1 MTTIIN
7 GSSPSITFS
16 DNSTQTTAFT
26 TTPTINTITSAAS
39 TALTLQS
46 AGTTAVTVNTSQ
58 NIGVGTT
65 SPTARL
71 HVYGGSNNQLLVE
84 SSGAEANISM
94 TGTSYGQINNNTGDF
109 YITNGAS
116 ANMIFRT
123 ASTERMRITSN
134 GQFTQIGNLNGDV
147 IGNIINSNSSSPY
160 GLSIYFNSAAPNN
173 SSSFLI
179 YSGDNTAARF
189 VAMSNG
195 GIKNYSAN
203 NVNLSDESVK
213 KDITLA
219 GNYLDKICAIPI
231 KTFLYKDQSDTD
243 LNLGVIAQDVQAV
256 APELTTQADWGTKEN
271 PEIKLSVYE
280 SDLMFALMKSIQEL
294 NAKVE
299 AQATTIAELQAKVG

>member
-16 DNSTQTTAFT
+16 DNTTQTTAFT

-46 AGTTAVTVNTSQ
+46 AGTTAVTITAAQ
-58 NIGVGTT
+58 NVGIGTASPT
-65 SPTARL
+65 SPL
-71 HVYGGSNNQLLVE
+71 HVAGSSAQITVSNAGVTQYTYMLRDGYYSVGGDMALYTGGANNQ
-84 SSGAEANISM
+84 I
-94 TGTSYGQINNNTGDF
+94 F
-109 YITNGAS
+109 YTNA
-116 ANMIFRT
+116 
-123 ASTERMRITSN
+123 TERMRITSN

-203 NVNLSDESVK
+203 NVNLSDETVK

-219 GNYLDKICAIPI
+219 GNYLDKICAIPV

-294 NAKVE
+294 NAKVD